1 MNKSKEKITL
11 FVVEDDE
18 GLSRLIQK
26 NLKRA
31 GYNTKGVLTGAD
43 AISSLSSNPA
53 ATLMLLDYKLPDMT
67 AEQVIK
73 TLQKRNC
80 SVPFIIITGHG
91 DERIAVKLMK
101 LGARDYMLKD
111 AAFLDL
117 LPTVVNRVMDGLIV
131 ESRLIEAEK
140 AVRESEARYRG
151 IYEYTKTGIAVL
163 RAVNGGEDF
172 VFVDINRGAEEIEKV
187 KKDEIIGKSVLEVF
201 PGIKDFGVF
210 HVFQRAL
217 KTGRPEHHPI
227 SYYEDERIVGWRDSF
242 IHKLPSGEIVTV
254 YTDETEQKQAEE
266 ALRERKDELSK
277 RVRELNCLYEIS
289 KLSEKPGISFEDSIQ
304 EIVALIPS
312 SWQYPEAACARAIL
326 ENREFKTNK
335 FKETHWMQTSAIIV
349 RGERIGTLDLCYLEE
364 KPERDEGPFLKEER
378 SLLDTVAERLGEI
391 AKRKWTEKTLQQ
403 SYDKLQK
410 AMVGIIEAMALT
422 VEERDPYTAGHQ
434 RRVTNL
440 ALAIAEEL
448 GLSEDQKDGLQKAG
462 LIHDQ
467 GKISIPFDI
476 LSKPGRLTE
485 IEFQLI
491 KKHPEVGY
499 HILKDIE
506 FPWPVAKIVL
516 QHHERING
524 SGYPN
529 GLKAEDITIE
539 AKILAVAD
547 VVEAMASHR
556 PYRAALGIE
565 KALEEI
571 KLNRNTLYEPDVV
584 DACLRLFNEKGFKIH

>member
-1 MNKSKEKITL
+1 
-11 FVVEDDE
+11 
-18 GLSRLIQK
+18 
-26 NLKRA
+26 
-31 GYNTKGVLTGAD
+31 
-43 AISSLSSNPA
+43 
-53 ATLMLLDYKLPDMT
+53 LPDMT

-91 DERIAVKLMK
+91 DERIAVNLMK
-101 LGARDYMLKD
+101 LGARDYMVKD

-201 PGIKDFGVF
+201 PGIKNFGVF
-210 HVFQRAL
+210 NVFQRAL

-304 EIVALIPS
+304 EIVVLIPS

-326 ENREFKTNK
+326 ENREFKTKK
-335 FKETHWMQTSAIIV
+335 FKETPWMQTSDIIV

-391 AKRKWTEKTLQQ
+391 AKRKRTEETLQQ

-434 RRVTNL
+434 RRVTNI

-476 LSKPGRLTE
+476 LSKPGRLNE

-491 KKHPEVGY
+491 KKHPVVGY

-506 FPWPVAKIVL
+506 FPWPVARIVL

-571 KLNRNTLYEPDVV
+571 KLNRKTLYEPDVV
-584 DACLRLFNEKGFKIH
+584 DVCLRLFNERGFKIH

>member
-1 MNKSKEKITL
+1 MNEIKENIAL

-31 GYNTKGVLTGAD
+31 GYTTKGVLTGAD
-43 AISSLSSNPA
+43 AISSLSKNPA

-73 TLQKRNC
+73 TLQKQNC
-80 SVPFIIITGHG
+80 TVPFIIITGHG

-101 LGARDYMLKD
+101 LGARDYLVKD

-117 LPTVVNRVMDGLIV
+117 LPTVVKRVMDGLIV
-131 ESRLIEAEK
+131 ERRLIEAEE

-151 IYEYTKTGIAVL
+151 IYEHTKTGIAVL
-163 RAVNGGEDF
+163 KAINGGKDF
-172 VFVDINRGAEEIEKV
+172 VFVDINKGVEEIEKLN
-187 KKDEIIGKSVLEVF
+187 KDEIIGRSVLEVF

-217 KTGRPEHHPI
+217 KTGKPEHHPV
-227 SYYEDERIVGWRDSF
+227 SYYEDERIMGWRDSF
-242 IHKLPSGEIVTV
+242 VHKLPSGEIVTV
-254 YTDETEQKQAEE
+254 YTDKTEQKQAEE
-266 ALRERKDELSK
+266 SLRKRKDELSK

-289 KLSEKPGISFEDSIQ
+289 KLSEKPGISFENSIQ
-304 EIVALIPS
+304 EILALIPS

-326 ENREFKTNK
+326 ENREFKTSK
-335 FKETHWMQTSAIIV
+335 FKETPWMQTSDIIV
-349 RGERIGTLDLCYLEE
+349 RGERIGALDLCYLEE

-378 SLLDTVAERLGEI
+378 SLLDTIAERLGEI
-391 AKRKWTEKTLQQ
+391 VKRKRTEETLQR
-403 SYDKLQK
+403 SYDMLQK

-476 LSKPGRLTE
+476 LSKPTHLNE
-485 IEFQLI
+485 IEFELI
-491 KKHPEVGY
+491 KKHPVVGY
-499 HILKDIE
+499 NILKDIE

-516 QHHERING
+516 QHHERLNG

-529 GLKAEDITIE
+529 GLKAKDITLE

-571 KLNRNTLYEPDVV
+571 RRNRNILYDSDAV